1 MPSTPPETVST
12 VSVLFDSKSNPD
24 PLLTEGEAAEFL
36 GIKPATLAVWRAT
49 KRYPLPYV
57 KIGSRVR
64 YKKSALQAFADS
76 RTHGSE
82 GGEQ

>member
-1 MPSTPPETVST
+1 MRNNHPETASA
-12 VSVLFDSKSNPD
+12 VSVPLDSKSNPD
-24 PLLTEGEAAEFL
+24 PLLNEQEAAGFL

-57 KIGSRVR
+57 KVGSRVR
-64 YKKSALQAFADS
+64 YRKSALQAFADS

-82 GGEQ
+82 AGEQ